1 LVFGFD
7 ISKKQGVH
15 LEKIRFKIKM
25 LRSLKYIVLGYL
37 LISAA
42 GCATSSRTSRDP
54 GTTAY
59 PADISSVTINWD
71 SVNALEDDLAA
82 LNHYSDG
89 AEARQVAETALK
101 GSAYLREEYRLVRP
115 PILHNLFVQMGLRDR
130 GLCYHW
136 TEDLMSHLNTL
147 QLKSYQ
153 LRWGVAYRGSDLR
166 EHNTVVITAN
176 GQPFENGLVLDPWR
190 HSGRLYWVVVKDDKY
205 PWKEL
210 PRDEW

>member
-1 LVFGFD
+1 MRL
-7 ISKKQGVH
+7 
-15 LEKIRFKIKM
+15 KIKI
-25 LRSLKYIVLGYL
+25 LRLFKYIILGYL

-42 GCATSSRTSRDP
+42 GCATSSRTPRDP
-54 GTTAY
+54 GTSGY

-71 SVNALEDDLAA
+71 NVNALENDLAA
-82 LNHYSDG
+82 LNHNADG

-101 GSAYLREEYRLVRP
+101 TSAYLTEEYRLVRP
-115 PILHNLFVQMGLRDR
+115 PILHNLFVQMGLRNR

-147 QLKSYQ
+147 QLKRYQ
-153 LRWGVAYRGSDLR
+153 LRWGVAHRGSDLR

-176 GQPFENGLVLDPWR
+176 GQPFENGLILDPWR
-190 HSGRLYWVVVKDDKY
+190 HSGKLYWVIVKNDSY

-210 PRDEW
+210 PRGEW

>member
-1 LVFGFD
+1 M
-7 ISKKQGVH
+7 
-15 LEKIRFKIKM
+15 RFKVKM
-25 LRSLKYIVLGYL
+25 LRSLKYIILGCL

-59 PADISSVTINWD
+59 PTDISSVTINWD

-82 LNHYSDG
+82 LNHNSDG

-101 GSAYLREEYRLVRP
+101 ASAYFREEYRLVRP

-153 LRWGVAYRGSDLR
+153 LRWGVAYRGSNLR

-176 GQPFENGLVLDPWR
+176 GQPFEQGLVLDPWR
-190 HSGRLYWVVVKDDKY
+190 HSGSLYWGIVKDDSY

-210 PRDEW
+210 PRGEW